1 MVTIDTIHWGRS
13 VRTEKSALSKCK
25 TRCSEKSGLNQTALT
40 TRPIS
45 SRPLIKSNN
54 FLSGYKAEDWTGRD
68 DWHYIKAYKTFKEM
82 YPRISTGS
90 PMDPWRVVRGDN
102 HNERTQKTCQL
113 ECLPS
118 CCETRSSWSELVPL
132 TLKDV
137 NPRTRGSS
145 ESEDTRESKV

>member
-1 MVTIDTIHWGRS
+1 MRCP
-13 VRTEKSALSKCK
+13 SAN
-25 TRCSEKSGLNQTALT
+25 CSEKPALNQPALS

-45 SRPLIKSNN
+45 PHPHIKSNN
-54 FLSGYKAEDWTGRD
+54 FLSGYKAEDWTDRD

-82 YPRISTGS
+82 YPRIATGS

-102 HNERTQKTCQL
+102 HNERTQKACQL

-137 NPRTRGSS
+137 NPRTRRCS
-145 ESEDTRESKV
+145 ESEDTRESKM